1 MSGYDLYQSLGL
13 SRAHP
18 PEQLATEL
26 DRQISDLRAQ
36 GVQDSDPRLDEVL
49 IARSVLGDAGRRTEY
64 DRALD
69 AAPGTAAE
77 ADVPWIKALAQR
89 SAGWDMAGG
98 NSAGNGAGNGAGSGG
113 ANVLAAIDRFLTPLP
128 LAAVSGLLTVLAFI
142 TFFFNW
148 GKVTMTDGPATLTF
162 TITGFGSASM
172 DMSGFGNLFL
182 SDTRPGYTLLSL
194 VILILLVVG
203 TVLLGLTRDTRFG
216 ALLVAV
222 AGGLLTLYGVWALF
236 TKLGAD
242 DLFGGEEDFGSL
254 PSPSVGA
261 GAVLGLIVGV
271 LTLAVGVLVV
281 LRLQG
286 SLLPQA
292 WTSGKAASGSAA
304 PVPQDAASDTQ
315 DAPSDSS
322 DPSDPSDGD
331 NPNTQRPN
339 AEQ

>member
-49 IARSVLGDAGRRTEY
+49 IARRVLGDAGRRTEY

-89 SAGWDMAGG
+89 GAGWDMAGG

-172 DMSGFGNLFL
+172 DMSGFWNLFL